1 MRTRGH
7 SKRSGFTLIEILSA
21 SLLFALTVTAII
33 GTQKSSVDRVLL
45 SEQRFYAAVLVEKQ
59 MNEMEMKFQ
68 DLIDKNGVEQSFT
81 EETGTFEEPYA
92 EYSWRAVLKESSV
105 ELSPSVMQEY
115 MVSMGMDPYEA
126 AQQMEEQALVL
137 TNVNKVIKENY
148 AELYVEVNWKIG
160 PDTYRMPLVTHLIP
174 AKPKIELTTTVER

>member
-1 MRTRGH
+1 M
-7 SKRSGFTLIEILSA
+7 IEVLSA

-45 SEQRFYAAVLVEKQ
+45 SEQRFYAAMLVEKQ
-59 MNEMEMKFQ
+59 MNEMELKFQ
-68 DLIDKNGVEQSFT
+68 QSLDKNGVEQSFT
-81 EETGTFEEPYA
+81 EESGSFDAPFDAYN
-92 EYSWRAVLKESSV
+92 WRAVLKESSV
-105 ELSPSVMQEY
+105 EISPSVMQEY

-148 AELYVEVNWKIG
+148 AELYVEVNWQVG